1 MKIKLYHFLLFFIN
15 LQSAYAQKPII
26 ITDSTSAVNVC
37 EYASVFQDEK
47 GELPFEKVTQQ
58 SFLPNKGS
66 SFLFTFSPK
75 VHWLRF
81 QVDNQS
87 KLNRNN
93 WYFLWSDGLSD
104 NVDIYIPQ
112 ENDQYQCLKG
122 GLMASAKEKA
132 YSGLF
137 PLYKAGFLP
146 QNKVQTYYIRLK
158 ASGSVNAQLTLMT
171 HQTYIDQMPGTLAM
185 VWLVI
190 GIQLLRVLYNII
202 LARYIS
208 NTSFRWYAF
217 HTLIVTISV
226 LGSFGV
232 VGSIFSSNP
241 PLASFLNDSFY
252 QLMPATYTL
261 FIFSLLNIRKNFSKA
276 RWIFFFIIACSVLQV
291 LAHAFVPKMYLLIFN
306 NYLFLFTEAFLSVMC
321 MYALYKRISMNTYLL
336 IPCFITLV
344 PFIFLNLS
352 ALGFIN
358 YGWIYPMIYITNFL
372 EILALSLVLGKI
384 IESAENERIS
394 TEKAL
399 FEEKIEAEKLQELDA
414 AKTQFFTN
422 ISHEFRTPLTLILSP
437 IDDLTKRYPN
447 EKLFD
452 SMKRNA
458 QRLLVL
464 INQLLDLSKFDAGQM
479 QANIQ
484 QDDLAKHIQLLGSS
498 FSSLAESRG
507 IDFQIIQNRR
517 QAIAYFD
524 ADKIEKILLN
534 LLSNA
539 FKFTK
544 DAGKITLK
552 VNYAEDFSGVEIIV
566 EDSGIGISAEKV
578 NQIFD
583 RFYQID
589 GSHQRNYEG
598 SGIGLA
604 LVKEMVKLHKGTVRV
619 SSKETIGTSFIISL
633 PTDKES
639 WKKELLR
646 GVSEEYQNTDLSAFY
661 TSSENKN
668 ILETNNVSDEEKILL
683 IIEDNADLRQYI
695 RSVFEQDYQIF
706 EATDGQ
712 EGIEKALELI
722 PDIVVSDLMMPRLDG
737 LGFCKILKSDE
748 KTSHIPVVML
758 TAKAN
763 VESRIEG
770 FELGADDYLTKP
782 FNKEE
787 LQVRVRNLVNQR
799 EILRQK
805 YDKQV
810 VNLKPTEVVL
820 PSIDEKF
827 INKAKEI
834 VEKHISKSEFNV
846 EQFAEEMNL
855 SSVVLRRKI
864 KAVTNQSATQF
875 VRKYRLQKAANLLQ
889 NSADT
894 VSNIAYQVGFESL
907 SYFTRAFQEEFG
919 KSPSEYGK

>member
-1 MKIKLYHFLLFFIN
+1 MKIKLYLFLLFFIC
-15 LQSAYAQKPII
+15 LQSANAQKPIVI
-26 ITDSTSAVNVC
+26 NDSTATVSVS
-37 EYASVFQDEK
+37 EYTSVFQDENANM
-47 GELPFEKVTQQ
+47 PFEKVVQQ
-58 SFLPNKGS
+58 NFRINEGKSFKFPFS
-66 SFLFTFSPK
+66 SKAYWF
-75 VHWLRF
+75 RF
-81 QVDNQS
+81 QINNQS

-93 WYFLWSDGLSD
+93 WYFLWGDGLSD
-104 NVDIYIPQ
+104 NIDIYVPQ
-112 ENDQYQCLKG
+112 ENGQYQCLKG
-122 GLMASAKEKA
+122 GLLASEKEKA
-132 YSGLF
+132 YTGLF
-137 PLYKAGFLP
+137 PIYKAGFLP
-146 QNKVQTYYIRLK
+146 QNQIQTYYVRLK
-158 ASGSVNAQLTLMT
+158 ASGSINSQLTLMT

-241 PLASFLNDSFY
+241 PLASFLNDSFF

-261 FIFSLLNIRKNFSKA
+261 FIFSLLNVRKNFPKV
-276 RWIFFFIIACSVLQV
+276 RWVFFFIIACSVLQV
-291 LAHAFVPKMYLLIFN
+291 IAHAFIPKMYLLIFN
-306 NYLFLFTEAFLSVMC
+306 NYLFLFTEAFLSIMC
-321 MYALYKRISMNTYLL
+321 IYALYKRISMNTYLL

-352 ALGFIN
+352 TLGFID

-437 IDDLTKRYPN
+437 IDDLTKKYPH

-464 INQLLDLSKFDAGQM
+464 INQLLDLSKLDAGQM
-479 QANIQ
+479 QTNIQ
-484 QDDLAKHIQLLGSS
+484 QHDLAKHIQILGSS

-507 IDFQIIQNRR
+507 INFQIIQNRK
-517 QAIAYFD
+517 QAVAYFD

-544 DAGKITLK
+544 DAGEITLR
-552 VNYAEDFSGVEIIV
+552 VNYEEDFSGVEIIV
-566 EDSGIGISAEKV
+566 EDAGIGISTEKV
-578 NQIFD
+578 KQIFD

-589 GSHQRNYEG
+589 GTHQRNYEG

-604 LVKEMVKLHKGTVRV
+604 LVKEMVQLHRGTIHVASQEEV
-619 SSKETIGTSFIISL
+619 GTAFSIKL
-633 PTDKES
+633 PTDKET

-646 GVSEEYQNTDLSAFY
+646 VVSEEYQNTDLTAFY
-661 TSSENKN
+661 ANNESKN
-668 ILETNNVSDEEKILL
+668 LTEKSKVNEEEKILL

-695 RSVFEQDYQIF
+695 RSIFEQDYQII
-706 EATDGQ
+706 EAIDGQ
-712 EGIEKALELI
+712 EGIEKALDII

-737 LGFCKILKSDE
+737 LGFCKLLKSDE

-770 FELGADDYLTKP
+770 LELGADDYLTKP

-787 LQVRVRNLVNQR
+787 LQVRVRNLVYQR
-799 EILRQK
+799 EVLRQK

-810 VNLKPTEVVL
+810 VDLKPTEVIL
-820 PSIDEKF
+820 SSIDEKF
-827 INKAKEI
+827 IKKAKEI
-834 VEKHISKSEFNV
+834 IEKHLAENEFNV

-855 SSVVLRRKI
+855 TSVVLRRKI

-875 VRKYRLQKAANLLQ
+875 VRKFRLQKASNLLL
-889 NSADT
+889 NNADT

-907 SYFTRAFQEEFG
+907 SYFTKAFQEEFG
-919 KSPSEYGK
+919 KLPSEYGK